1 VRQIRSAV
9 PVVLAGVLLFAV
21 AGCSSGSARRAQ
33 QQPSGTPTVLEA
45 DCLDLERGGQHLA
58 LDVVGGLHPLDPD
71 KQALNADFSV
81 GRGITVEQLAWVL
94 LGARIEKE
102 ADGEIF
108 VWATKRTSRFPA
120 VEAMRRTIFESSG
133 TSTKVKDLEVARTR
147 VAGLPAESAVLT
159 TENGS
164 YDVWTFTS
172 GTTRFIVYAHHLPRA
187 GAFELA
193 RVPDLLSSGSCPQA

>member
-1 VRQIRSAV
+1 VRPIRSAV
-9 PVVLAGVLLFAV
+9 AVALAGVLMFAV
-21 AGCSSGSARRAQ
+21 AGCSSGSARRAL

-45 DCLDLERGGQHLA
+45 DCLELEHGGQHLA

-108 VWATKRTSRFPA
+108 VWATKRTTRFPA

-133 TSTKVKDLEVARTR
+133 TSTKGLEVGRTR

-159 TENGS
+159 TGNGS
-164 YDVWTFTS
+164 YDVWTFTP

-187 GAFELA
+187 GSFELA
-193 RVPDLLSSGSCPQA
+193 RVPDLLSSGSCPKA